1 MNLKKSHEIW
11 ISDLTHTEQGIVSR
25 TFPLGASCVYSY
37 AKKNLGKDFNFK
49 LFKFPSKLNEELIKK
64 SPKVLGF
71 SNYKWNFELSYKF
84 AVLAKQRDPEL
95 ITVWGGPN
103 FPIDLNEKID
113 FLKKWPAIDFSIEL
127 EGELGF
133 VDLIE
138 KLSKYNFKASDLK
151 KNREKIINTCYLHE
165 NELVS
170 GPINRIKDVNIV
182 PSPYLNGT
190 LDEFFDQPLIP
201 LFETTRGC
209 PFACAFCADG
219 QASKNKIHRYHPER
233 TKEELN
239 YIAKR
244 IKNMS
249 ELMNADLNFGMYKQD
264 VVTANIIRDIQEK
277 YDYPQTVIVAT
288 GKNMPQ
294 RVIDVASIIKGWQ
307 LGASIQSTDESVLKA
322 SNRQNI
328 TSSAYK
334 KLIDFG
340 NKSNNTKTYTDLMVA
355 LPGDTKEKHFNSLR
369 WSIDSNV
376 RSIRMHQSIMLVG
389 TDMASKNTR
398 NNHGLKTK
406 FRTVPGAVGYYEILE
421 KKYPIAEIEEIIIGS
436 NTLSEKDYIE
446 CRIMD
451 LFIQTFYNNYL
462 FEEVFALLKS
472 LNVSAFDCMLYIND
486 HPELYSNN
494 VKEIIKDF
502 VSGTIDDLYDTLEEA
517 QQSVLSPDIMV
528 KYIEGKL
535 GYNELLE
542 NTVRLFNKFED
553 SRDLMFKSV
562 KGTLQEKNLFSKDI
576 EKYLNELEKFIS
588 IRKNEPLRDIGSIKS
603 MSFSYDFE
611 AIREN
616 DYIINPKS
624 MPLLEEPL
632 RFDFFHDQE
641 QQKYISNQV
650 KMYSAQAEGM
660 GRLLFQSDS
669 RLIFRSFSK
678 SS

>member
-1 MNLKKSHEIW
+1 MNVKKKLDIW
-11 ISDLTHTEQGIVSR
+11 ICDLTHTEQGIVSR
-25 TFPLGASCVYSY
+25 TFPLGASCVFTY
-37 AKKNLGKDFNFK
+37 AKKELGNEFNFR
-49 LFKFPSKLNEELIKK
+49 LFKFPSNLNEALRKK
-64 SPKVLGF
+64 SPAMLCF

-84 AVLAKQRDPEL
+84 ATLAKQRDSII

-103 FPIDLNEKID
+103 FPIDINEKVE
-113 FLKKWPAIDFSIEL
+113 FLQKWPTIDFSIEL

-133 VDLIE
+133 VDLVK
-138 KLSKYNFKASDLK
+138 KLSEYNFNAQTLK
-151 KNREKIINTCYLHE
+151 KNGKKIINTCYLNKDH
-165 NELVS
+165 LIS
-170 GPINRIKDVNIV
+170 GPIDRIKNVNVI

-190 LDEFFDQPLIP
+190 MDEFFDQPLIP

-209 PFACAFCADG
+209 PFACAFCGDG
-219 QASKNKIHRYHPER
+219 QASKNKIHRYDPER

-264 VVTANIIRDIQEK
+264 VVTAKVIRDIQEK
-277 YDYPQTVIVAT
+277 YDYPRTVIVAT

-294 RVIDVASIIKGWQ
+294 RIIDVASIMKGWQ
-307 LGASIQSTDESVLKA
+307 LGASIQSTDPTVLSA

-340 NKSNNTKTYTDLMVA
+340 NKKNSTKTYTDLMIA
-355 LPGDTKEKHFNSLR
+355 LPGDTKEKHFESLR
-369 WSIDSNV
+369 WAIDSNV

-389 TDMASKNTR
+389 TDMASKETR
-398 NNHGLKTK
+398 KKYDLKTK
-406 FRTVPGAVGYYEILE
+406 FRTVPGAVGNYEILG
-421 KKYPIAEIEEIIIGS
+421 KKYPVAEIEEIIIGS
-436 NTLSEKDYIE
+436 NTLSQKNYID
-446 CRIMD
+446 CRVMD

-472 LNVSAFDCMLYIND
+472 LDVSTFDCMLYIKN
-486 HPELYSNN
+486 HQELYSIN

-502 VSGTIDDLYDTLEEA
+502 ISATIDDLYNSLEEA
-517 QQSVLSPDIMV
+517 QQSVLTPEIMV

-553 SRDLMFKSV
+553 SRDLMFKAV
-562 KGTLQEKNLFSKDI
+562 KGTLKEKDLFTNKI
-576 EKYLNELEKFIS
+576 ENYLVELERFVS
-588 IRKNEPLRDIGSIKS
+588 IRKNDPLVDIGSVKS
-603 MSFSYDFE
+603 STFNYDFE

-616 DYIINPKS
+616 EYQINPNS
-624 MPLLEEPL
+624 IPLLKTPL

-641 QQKYISNQV
+641 QQKYISNQI

-669 RLIFRSFSK
+669 RLLFRNFSK
-678 SS
+678 S

>member
-1 MNLKKSHEIW
+1 
-11 ISDLTHTEQGIVSR
+11 
-25 TFPLGASCVYSY
+25 
-37 AKKNLGKDFNFK
+37 
-49 LFKFPSKLNEELIKK
+49 
-64 SPKVLGF
+64 
-71 SNYKWNFELSYKF
+71 
-84 AVLAKQRDPEL
+84 
-95 ITVWGGPN
+95 
-103 FPIDLNEKID
+103 
-113 FLKKWPAIDFSIEL
+113 
-127 EGELGF
+127 
-133 VDLIE
+133 
-138 KLSKYNFKASDLK
+138 
-151 KNREKIINTCYLHE
+151 
-165 NELVS
+165 
-170 GPINRIKDVNIV
+170 
-182 PSPYLNGT
+182 
-190 LDEFFDQPLIP
+190 
-201 LFETTRGC
+201 
-209 PFACAFCADG
+209 
-219 QASKNKIHRYHPER
+219 
-233 TKEELN
+233 
-239 YIAKR
+239 
-244 IKNMS
+244 
-249 ELMNADLNFGMYKQD
+249 
-264 VVTANIIRDIQEK
+264 
-277 YDYPQTVIVAT
+277 
-288 GKNMPQ
+288 
-294 RVIDVASIIKGWQ
+294 
-307 LGASIQSTDESVLKA
+307 
-322 SNRQNI
+322 
-328 TSSAYK
+328 
-334 KLIDFG
+334 
-340 NKSNNTKTYTDLMVA
+340 
-355 LPGDTKEKHFNSLR
+355 
-369 WSIDSNV
+369 
-376 RSIRMHQSIMLVG
+376 
-389 TDMASKNTR
+389 
-398 NNHGLKTK
+398 
-406 FRTVPGAVGYYEILE
+406 
-421 KKYPIAEIEEIIIGS
+421 
-436 NTLSEKDYIE
+436 
-446 CRIMD
+446 MD

>member
-1 MNLKKSHEIW
+1 MDSKNKPNIW

-25 TFPLGASCVYSY
+25 TFPLGAGCVYSY
-37 AKKNLGKDFNFK
+37 AKKQLGTQFNFK
-49 LFKFPSKLNEELIKK
+49 LFKFPSKLNEELLKE
-64 SPKVLGF
+64 SPKMLCF

-84 AVLAKQRDPEL
+84 AELAKERDRNV

-103 FPIDLNEKID
+103 FPIDKSEKVD
-113 FLKKWPAIDFSIEL
+113 FLKKWPAIDFVIEL

-133 VDLIE
+133 VDLI
-138 KLSKYNFKASDLK
+138 KSLSDYNFEATKLK
-151 KNREKIINTCYLHE
+151 NNCKKIINTCYI
-165 NELVS
+165 NESTLIS
-170 GPINRIKDVNIV
+170 GPIDRIKDVNVI
-182 PSPYLNGT
+182 PSPYLSGD

-219 QASKNKIHRYHPER
+219 QASKNKIHRYDPER
-233 TKEELN
+233 TKEELI

-264 VVTANIIRDIQEK
+264 VVTANVIRKIQDK
-277 YDYPQTVIVAT
+277 YDYPKTVIVAT

-307 LGASIQSTDESVLKA
+307 LGASIQSTDDKVLKA

-340 NKSNNTKTYTDLMVA
+340 NNSNATKTYTDLMVA
-355 LPGDTKEKHFNSLR
+355 LPGDTKEKHFASLK
-369 WSIDSNV
+369 WSIESNV
-376 RSIRMHQSIMLVG
+376 RSIRMHQSIMLIG
-389 TDMASKNTR
+389 TDMASKLTR
-398 NNHGLKTK
+398 KKYDLKTK
-406 FRTVPGAVGYYEILE
+406 FRTVPGAVGNYEILG
-421 KKYPIAEIEEIIIGS
+421 KKHAIAEIEEIIIGS
-436 NTLSEKDYIE
+436 NTLTQNDYID
-446 CRIMD
+446 CRVMD

-472 LNVSAFDCMLYIND
+472 LDVSTYDSILYIKN

-502 VSGTIDDLYDTLEEA
+502 ISGTIDDLYDTFDKAKE
-517 QQSVLSPDIMV
+517 SVLSPEIMT
-528 KYIEGKL
+528 KYMEGKL

-553 SRDLMFKSV
+553 SKDLMFKAV
-562 KGTLQEKNLFSKDI
+562 EGTLKEKKLFNNNIKT
-576 EKYLNELEKFIS
+576 YLGELERFLS
-588 IRKNEPLRDIGSIKS
+588 IRKNNPLVDIGSVQSSTFK
-603 MSFSYDFE
+603 YDFE
-611 AIREN
+611 EIRKNEYQIDPN
-616 DYIINPKS
+616 LTPS
-624 MPLLEEPL
+624 LEKPVS
-632 RFDFFHDQE
+632 FDFFHNKE

-669 RLIFRSFSK
+669 RLLFRSFARS
-678 SS
+678 

>member
-1 MNLKKSHEIW
+1 MNLKKKLDIL
-11 ISDLTHTEQGIVSR
+11 ICDLTHTEQGIVSR
-25 TFPLGASCVYSY
+25 TFPLGASCVFTY
-37 AKKNLGKDFNFK
+37 AKKELGNEFNFR
-49 LFKFPSKLNEELIKK
+49 LFKFPSNLNEALRKK
-64 SPKVLGF
+64 SPAMLCF

-84 AVLAKQRDPEL
+84 ATLAKQRDPNL

-103 FPIDLNEKID
+103 FPIDINEKIE
-113 FLKKWPAIDFSIEL
+113 FLRNWPTIDFSIEL

-133 VDLIE
+133 VDLVK
-138 KLSKYNFKASDLK
+138 KLSEYNFNIQTLK
-151 KNREKIINTCYLHE
+151 KNSKKIINTCYLNKDH
-165 NELVS
+165 LVS
-170 GPINRIKDVNIV
+170 GPIDRIKNVNVI
-182 PSPYLNGT
+182 PSPYLNGNM
-190 LDEFFDQPLIP
+190 DEFFEQPLIP

-219 QASKNKIHRYHPER
+219 QASKNKIHRYDPER

-264 VVTANIIRDIQEK
+264 VVTAKVIRDIQEK
-277 YDYPQTVIVAT
+277 YDYPRTVIVAT

-294 RVIDVASIIKGWQ
+294 RIIEVASIIKGWQ
-307 LGASIQSTDESVLKA
+307 LGASIQSTDPGVLSA

-340 NKSNNTKTYTDLMVA
+340 NKKNSTKTYTDLMIA
-355 LPGDTKEKHFNSLR
+355 LPGDTKEKHFESLR
-369 WSIDSNV
+369 WAIDSNV

-389 TDMASKNTR
+389 TDMASKETR
-398 NNHGLKTK
+398 KKYDLKTK
-406 FRTVPGAVGYYEILE
+406 FRTVPGAVGNYEILG
-421 KKYPIAEIEEIIIGS
+421 KKYP
-436 NTLSEKDYIE
+436 
-446 CRIMD
+446 
-451 LFIQTFYNNYL
+451 
-462 FEEVFALLKS
+462 
-472 LNVSAFDCMLYIND
+472 
-486 HPELYSNN
+486 NN

-502 VSGTIDDLYDTLEEA
+502 ISATIDDLYNSLEEA
-517 QQSVLSPDIMV
+517 QQSVLTPEIMV

-542 NTVRLFNKFED
+542 NTVRLFNKFDD
-553 SRDLMFKSV
+553 SRDLMFNAA
-562 KGTLQEKNLFSKDI
+562 KGTLKEKDLFTSEI
-576 EKYLNELEKFIS
+576 ENYLVELERFVS
-588 IRKNEPLRDIGSIKS
+588 IRKNDPLVDIGSVKS
-603 MSFSYDFE
+603 STFYYDFE

-616 DYIINPKS
+616 SYQINPNS
-624 MPLLEEPL
+624 IPLLKTPL

-669 RLIFRSFSK
+669 RLLFRSFSK
-678 SS
+678 SN

>member
-1 MNLKKSHEIW
+1 MNLKKMHDIW
-11 ISDLTHTEQGIVSR
+11 ICDLTHTEQGIVSR
-25 TFPLGASCVYSY
+25 TFPLGASCVFTY
-37 AKKNLGKDFNFK
+37 AKKELGNEFNFK
-49 LFKFPSKLNEELIKK
+49 LFKFPSNLNEALRKK
-64 SPKVLGF
+64 SPAMLCF

-84 AVLAKQRDPEL
+84 ATLAKQRDPNL

-103 FPIDLNEKID
+103 FPVDINEKVE
-113 FLKKWPAIDFSIEL
+113 FLQKWPAIDFSIEL

-133 VDLIE
+133 VDIVK
-138 KLSKYNFKASDLK
+138 KLSEYNFNAQALK
-151 KNREKIINTCYLHE
+151 KNGKKIINTCYLNKDH
-165 NELVS
+165 LIS
-170 GPINRIKDVNIV
+170 GPIDRIKNVNVV
-182 PSPYLNGT
+182 PSPYLSGT
-190 LDEFFDQPLIP
+190 MDEFFDQPLIP

-219 QASKNKIHRYHPER
+219 QASKNKIHRYDPER

-264 VVTANIIRDIQEK
+264 VITARMIRDIQEK
-277 YDYPQTVIVAT
+277 FNYPKTVIVAT

-294 RVIDVASIIKGWQ
+294 RIIDVASIIKGWQ
-307 LGASIQSTDESVLKA
+307 LGASIQSTDPNVLKA

-340 NKSNNTKTYTDLMVA
+340 NKKKSTKTYTDLMIA
-355 LPGDTKEKHFNSLR
+355 LPGDTKEKHFESLR
-369 WSIDSNV
+369 WAIDSNV

-389 TDMASKNTR
+389 TDMASKETR
-398 NNHGLKTK
+398 KKYGLKTK
-406 FRTVPGAVGYYEILE
+406 FRTVPGAVGNYEILG
-421 KKYPIAEIEEIIIGS
+421 KKHPIAEIEEIIIGS
-436 NTLSEKDYIE
+436 NTLSQEDYID
-446 CRIMD
+446 CRVMD

-472 LNVSAFDCMLYIND
+472 INVSTYDCLVYIKNN
-486 HPELYSNN
+486 PELYSSS
-494 VKEIIKDF
+494 VKEILKGFI
-502 VSGTIDDLYDTLEEA
+502 SATIDDLYDSLEEA
-517 QQSVLSPDIMV
+517 QQSVLSPGMIV
-528 KYIEGKL
+528 KYIEGEL
-535 GYNELLE
+535 GYNELLT
-542 NTVRLFNKFED
+542 NTERLFSKFDD
-553 SRDLMFKSV
+553 SRDLMFKAV
-562 KGTLQEKNLFSKDI
+562 KGTLKEKDLLTQKIKN
-576 EKYLNELEKFIS
+576 YLIELERFVS
-588 IRKNEPLRDIGSIKS
+588 IRKNKPLINIGSTKS
-603 MSFSYDFE
+603 MTFSYDFE
-611 AIREN
+611 AIREAE
-616 DYIINPKS
+616 YHINPNS
-624 MPLLEEPL
+624 MASLNTPL

-669 RLIFRSFSK
+669 RLLFRSFSK

>member
-1 MNLKKSHEIW
+1 MNLKKKLDIW
-11 ISDLTHTEQGIVSR
+11 ICDLTHTEQGIVSR
-25 TFPLGASCVYSY
+25 TFPLGASCVFTY
-37 AKKNLGKDFNFK
+37 AKKELGNEFNFR
-49 LFKFPSKLNEELIKK
+49 LFKFPSNLNEALRKK
-64 SPKVLGF
+64 SPVMLCF

-84 AVLAKQRDPEL
+84 ATLAKQRDPNL

-103 FPIDLNEKID
+103 FPVDVNEKVE
-113 FLKKWPAIDFSIEL
+113 FLRNWSTIDFSIEL

-133 VDLIE
+133 VDLVK
-138 KLSKYNFKASDLK
+138 KLSEYNFNIQTLK
-151 KNREKIINTCYLHE
+151 KNSKKIINTCYLNKDH
-165 NELVS
+165 LVS
-170 GPINRIKDVNIV
+170 GPIDRIKNVNVI
-182 PSPYLNGT
+182 PSPYLNGNM
-190 LDEFFDQPLIP
+190 DEFFEQPLIP

-219 QASKNKIHRYHPER
+219 QASKNKIHRYDPER

-264 VVTANIIRDIQEK
+264 VVTAKVIRDIQEK
-277 YDYPQTVIVAT
+277 YDYPRTVIVAT

-294 RVIDVASIIKGWQ
+294 RIIDVASIIKGWQ
-307 LGASIQSTDESVLKA
+307 LGASIQSTDPGVLSA

-340 NKSNNTKTYTDLMVA
+340 NKKNSTKTYTDLMIA
-355 LPGDTKEKHFNSLR
+355 LPGDTKEKHFESLR
-369 WSIDSNV
+369 WAIDSNV

-389 TDMASKNTR
+389 TDMASKETR
-398 NNHGLKTK
+398 KKYDLKTK
-406 FRTVPGAVGYYEILE
+406 FRTVPGAVGNYEILG
-421 KKYPIAEIEEIIIGS
+421 KKHPVAEIEEIIIGS
-436 NTLSEKDYIE
+436 NTLSQKDYID
-446 CRIMD
+446 CRVMD

-472 LNVSAFDCMLYIND
+472 LAVSTFDCMLYIKN
-486 HPELYSNN
+486 HPELYSNS

-502 VSGTIDDLYDTLEEA
+502 ISATIDDLYNSLEEA
-517 QQSVLSPDIMV
+517 QQSVLTPEIMV

-542 NTVRLFNKFED
+542 NTVRLFNKFDD
-553 SRDLMFKSV
+553 SRDLMFNAA
-562 KGTLQEKNLFSKDI
+562 KGTLKEKDLFTSEI
-576 EKYLNELEKFIS
+576 ENYLVELERFVS
-588 IRKNEPLRDIGSIKS
+588 IRKNDPLVDIGSVKS
-603 MSFSYDFE
+603 STFYYDFE

-616 DYIINPKS
+616 SYQINPNS
-624 MPLLEEPL
+624 IPLLKTPL

-669 RLIFRSFSK
+669 RLLFRSFSK
-678 SS
+678 S

>member
-1 MNLKKSHEIW
+1 MHDIW

-25 TFPLGASCVYSY
+25 TFPLGASCVFSY
-37 AKKNLGKDFNFK
+37 AKKELGSEFNFR
-49 LFKFPSKLNEELIKK
+49 LFKFPSKLNEALSKK
-64 SPKVLGF
+64 IPSMLCF

-84 AVLAKQRDPEL
+84 ALEAKKRDPDL

-103 FPIDLNEKID
+103 FPVEINEKVE
-113 FLKKWPAIDFSIEL
+113 FLQKWPAIDFVIEL

-133 VDLIE
+133 VDLVK
-138 KLSKYNFKASDLK
+138 KLSENNFQASKLK
-151 KNREKIINTCYLHE
+151 KNENKIINTCYL
-165 NELVS
+165 NEDHLIS
-170 GPINRIKDVNIV
+170 GKIERIKDVNVI
-182 PSPYLNGT
+182 PSPYLSGAM
-190 LDEFFDQPLIP
+190 DEFFDQPLIP

-219 QASKNKIHRYHPER
+219 QASKNKIHRYDPER

-239 YIAKR
+239 YIAKKV
-244 IKNMS
+244 KNMS

-264 VVTANIIRDIQEK
+264 VVTANFIREIQDK
-277 YDYPQTVIVAT
+277 FNYPKTVIVAT

-294 RVIDVASIIKGWQ
+294 RIIDVASIIKGWQ
-307 LGASIQSTDESVLKA
+307 LGASIQSTDADVLKA

-340 NKSNNTKTYTDLMVA
+340 NNSNATKTYTDLMVA
-355 LPGDTKEKHFNSLR
+355 LPGDTKEKHFSSLK
-369 WSIDSNV
+369 WSIENNV
-376 RSIRMHQSIMLVG
+376 RSIRMHQSIMLIG
-389 TDMASKNTR
+389 TDMASKVTR
-398 NNHGLKTK
+398 EKYGLITK
-406 FRTVPGAVGYYEILE
+406 FRTVPGAVGNYEIFG
-421 KKYPIAEIEEIIIGS
+421 KKHPIAEIEEIIVGS
-436 NTLSEKDYIE
+436 NTLKQKDYID

-472 LNVSAFDCMLYIND
+472 INVSTFDCIVYMKN
-486 HPELYSNN
+486 HPELYSDT

-502 VSGTIDDLYDTLEEA
+502 VSGTIDDLYESLEEA
-517 QQSVLSPDIMV
+517 QKSVLTPEIMI

-562 KGTLQEKNLFSKDI
+562 KGTLKEKSLLTEKV
-576 EKYLNELEKFIS
+576 EKYLVELERFVTL
-588 IRKNEPLRDIGSIKS
+588 RKNEPLVDIGSIKS
-603 MSFSYDFE
+603 STFNYDFE

-616 DYIINPKS
+616 DYLINPNS
-624 MPLLEEPL
+624 MPLLETPSK
-632 RFDFFHDQE
+632 FDFYHDKE

-669 RLIFRSFSK
+669 RLLFRSFSK
-678 SS
+678 SG